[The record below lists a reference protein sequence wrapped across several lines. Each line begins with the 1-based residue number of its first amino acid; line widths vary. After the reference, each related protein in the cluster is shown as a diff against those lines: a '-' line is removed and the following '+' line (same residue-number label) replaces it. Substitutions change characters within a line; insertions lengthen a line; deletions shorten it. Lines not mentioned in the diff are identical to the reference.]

1 MPYISIDQLTIGGDD
16 LSKKDLR
23 RIDEKL
29 KVLIETTAGTLPGN
43 RGYGVDPGIMDGRA
57 DETLNL
63 LVMDLDEKTEKYI
76 PEISIAGVG
85 GTYNVDGSV
94 KAKIYVERRE

>member
-1 MPYISIDQLTIGGDD
+1 MPYISIDQLTIDGDD
-16 LSKKDLR
+16 LSRKELR

-43 RGYGVDPGIMDGRA
+43 RGYGIDPGILDGRA

-63 LVMDLDEKTEKYI
+63 LVMDLDEKAETYL
-76 PEISIAGVG
+76 PEISIAGVDR
-85 GTYNVDGSV
+85 TYNVDGSV
-94 KAKIYVERRE
+94 KARIYVERRE